1 MTRRFRILVLLLAA
15 GALAVP
21 ATPAVA
27 TDPPPSVTLTSNHTV
42 YIGGQTAT
50 FTSKVVASNLDYVL
64 QVQFPGSAAWKD
76 VCASQNV
83 NTDTFTCD
91 LAMYYNVHM
100 RAQLIDDHG
109 TPNEPSDD
117 TVKATA
123 TESVP
128 VRASMETSYG
138 TYIVKSG
145 RYAVYGA
152 GTSPSFVT
160 QSGPAFPGK
169 RCLRHQ
175 VQRRYASGWRT
186 VKTSVCKVEGS
197 QGQVYW
203 TWGGRHPSRV
213 NFRVRGTFAGD
224 VVNASAHSAWIYFTF
239 R

>member
-15 GALAVP
+15 GALA
-21 ATPAVA
+21 TPAIPASA
-27 TDPPPSVTLTSNHTV
+27 TDPSPSVTLTSNHTV
-42 YIGGQTAT
+42 YIAGQTAT
-50 FTSKVVASNLDYVL
+50 FTSKVVASNLDFVM
-64 QVQFPGSAAWKD
+64 QVQFPGNPAWKN

-83 NTDTFTCD
+83 NSDTFTCD

-100 RAQLIDDHG
+100 RAQLID
-109 TPNEPSDD
+109 PSDD
-117 TVKATA
+117 SVKATA
-123 TESVP
+123 TEYVP
-128 VRASMETSYG
+128 VRASMETNYG

-145 RYAVYGA
+145 RYAVYRA

-160 QSGPAFPGK
+160 QSQPAFPGK

-175 VQRRYASGWRT
+175 VQRRYASGWRA